1 MAVRRG
7 VWLVLALIGVAVM
20 VSAAGLVFMALL
32 IGGQPTVAG
41 NSVLLM
47 KVSGD
52 LQETEPGGVI
62 GQIFE
67 PPPTVRSVVDA
78 LRKAKVDTRVTGII
92 IRPAGTAALWGKVQE
107 VRDAIIDFRT
117 SGKPIIA
124 YLEQGAEQEFYLASA
139 CDKVFLMPHA
149 SLDLTGMASY
159 ELFLR
164 GTLDKIGA
172 YPDVLHVGDFKT
184 AGNTFTEK
192 GFTPSHREMAE
203 SLNRS
208 LYDQMV
214 QGLAQGRHKTD
225 AEIRTLI
232 DHGPF
237 LPEDAVRAGLVDDL
251 AYEDELDDKVSLAK
265 GTPRFTA
272 DHDYRRIS
280 PQSLGLNKGQR
291 IAVLYAVG
299 MISTG
304 QSSDGGSQVVGSET
318 MVEAL
323 RKIRADNSI
332 KAVVLRIDSP
342 GGSAI
347 ASDVIW
353 REVMLTR
360 AVKPVIAS
368 MSDVAASGGYYI
380 AMPAHQIVAQ
390 PATLTGSIGVVMI
403 KFAIGG
409 TLQKLG
415 MNMESVTAG
424 RYADLYSP
432 ARPFSPEERAKVQE
446 QMQATYDAFVEK
458 AAAGRQITPER
469 IDAIAQGR
477 VWTGQQAKDL
487 GLVDELGGLQ
497 RALSI
502 AKTRAQIDP
511 DAEVEIVTY
520 PQPKSFYELVQAPF
534 GVEGSSLLRMVLGV
548 RDGKAVEALT
558 APLRVFRRGE
568 PLAIMPNVFVR

>member
-20 VSAAGLVFMALL
+20 ISAAGLNFTALL
-32 IGGQPTVAG
+32 IGGEPTVAG
-41 NSVLLM
+41 NSVLMM

-52 LQETEPGGVI
+52 LQESEPGGVI

-67 PPPTVRSVVDA
+67 PPPTVRSVVDT
-78 LRKAKVDTRVTGII
+78 LRKAKVDKRVTGII

-107 VRDAIIDFRT
+107 VRDAITDFRT
-117 SGKPIIA
+117 SGKPVIA
-124 YLEQGAEQEFYLASA
+124 YLEQGGEQEFYLATA

-214 QGLAQGRHKTD
+214 RGLAQGRHKTD
-225 AEIRTLI
+225 AEIRALI

-237 LPEDAVRAGLVDDL
+237 LPEDAVRAGLIDDL

-265 GTPRFTA
+265 GTPKFTPEQ
-272 DHDYRRIS
+272 DYRRIS
-280 PQSLGLNKGQR
+280 PQSLGLNRGQR

-304 QSSDGGSQVVGSET
+304 ESSDGGAQVVGSET
-318 MVEAL
+318 MVNAL

-332 KAVVLRIDSP
+332 KALVIRIDSP

-409 TLQKLG
+409 TLEKLG
-415 MNMESVTAG
+415 MNVEGVTAG

-432 ARPFSPEERAKVQE
+432 ARPFSPEERAKIQE

-458 AAAGRQITPER
+458 AAAGRQTTPER

-477 VWTGQQAKDL
+477 VWTGQQAKEL

-497 RALSI
+497 HALSI

-511 DAEVEIVTY
+511 NAEVEIVTY

-558 APLRVFRRGE
+558 APLRIFRRGE